1 MLSRVFIT
9 SIPNR
14 FTIDRNI
21 LDKPLKRW
29 IKNNVLL
36 QSTIYRTQKFE
47 IKSPKYFV
55 HTKKPIE
62 EYNNVEIQDT
72 ERNFKGMEIIEKELE
87 TDFDCDGPLWRL
99 KILKLIKK
107 MDQNGT
113 CNEYYFIFTSH
124 HSIGDGRNC
133 YELMLQFLNILGN
146 FLEGVQIDDD
156 DDQIRSVEETP
167 HSLEELVTTYQ
178 AQSNYITTPKEVH
191 TQDENIHRLPSN
203 VGNKEATVHTQL
215 VCIFLESLKLSN
227 LMKSLKLR
235 APKAK
240 LTSLLLTL
248 LCLAYK
254 KTCIEFKAADMTLE
268 NVQIL
273 VLVSLREKL
282 NLSNLQMGV
291 YSTAIY
297 SKIEGE
303 LNEKSV
309 WSIAEIVSENLHEK
323 LKNNEEI
330 EAIKNMPELYS
341 LIMNDFEW
349 CRNRSANFNFSNIGI
364 MKNTNSNAIKIQ
376 KHFLGMSCS
385 NNRVSAP
392 LFHAITTIDNSLC
405 WSISYDER
413 AYSQKFVLMLKE
425 EILTLLEK
433 LSN

>member
-1 MLSRVFIT
+1 MSRVFIT

-21 LDKPLKRW
+21 LDKPLRRW

-72 ERNFKGMEIIEKELE
+72 ESNLKWMELIEKELQ
-87 TDFDCDGPLWRL
+87 TGFDCDGPLWRL
-99 KILKLIKK
+99 KILKLI
-107 MDQNGT
+107 DQNGT

-156 DDQIRSVEETP
+156 DDDQVRSVEETP

-178 AQSNYITTPKEVH
+178 AQSNYKSTTKEVH

-203 VGNKEATVHTQL
+203 VGNKEATVHTRL
-215 VCIFLESLKLSN
+215 ICIFLESIKLSN

-240 LTSLLLTL
+240 LTSFLLTS

-254 KTCIEFKAADMTLE
+254 KTCIEFNVADMTLE
-268 NVQIL
+268 NFQIL
-273 VLVSLREKL
+273 VLVCLREKL
-282 NLSNLQMGV
+282 NLSNLHMGV

-309 WSIAEIVSENLHEK
+309 WSIAEIVSENLHEE
-323 LKNNEEI
+323 LENNEEM
-330 EAIKNMPELYS
+330 EAIKKMPELYD

-349 CRNRSANFNFSNIGI
+349 RRNRSANFNFSNVGI
-364 MKNTNSNAIKIQ
+364 MKNTNTNAIKIQ
-376 KHFLGMSCS
+376 KHFLGMSS
-385 NNRVSAP
+385 SINRVSAP